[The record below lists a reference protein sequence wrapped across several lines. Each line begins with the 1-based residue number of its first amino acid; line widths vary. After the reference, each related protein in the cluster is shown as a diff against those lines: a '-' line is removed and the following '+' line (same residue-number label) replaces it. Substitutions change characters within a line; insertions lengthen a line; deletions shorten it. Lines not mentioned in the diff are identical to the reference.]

1 MLGEPLFP
9 GESALDQL
17 VEIIKVLGT
26 PTQDQVKLMN
36 PKSEEFKFPNIKAHP
51 WTKVV
56 NLSSLNNLLHRFL
69 NQKLIR

>member
-17 VEIIKVLGT
+17 VEIIKILGT
-26 PTQDQVKLMN
+26 PTQDEVNLMN

-56 NLSSLNNLLHRFL
+56 
-69 NQKLIR
+69 

>member
-17 VEIIKVLGT
+17 VEIIKILGT

-36 PKSEEFKFPNIKAHP
+36 PKSEEFKFPNIKVHP
-51 WTKVV
+51 WTKVHTFIFIYKF
-56 NLSSLNNLLHRFL
+56 NYIGF
-69 NQKLIR
+69 